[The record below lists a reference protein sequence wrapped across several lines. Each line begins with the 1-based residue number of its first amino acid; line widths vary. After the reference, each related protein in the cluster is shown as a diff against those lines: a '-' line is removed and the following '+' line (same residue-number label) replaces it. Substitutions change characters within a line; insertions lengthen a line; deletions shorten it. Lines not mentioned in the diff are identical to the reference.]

1 MPQTRPAGPRAG
13 GFIGD
18 LRARRES
25 IITARPQPNRPTEL
39 SATDPPA
46 QVPSRLKAAFDAG
59 KFVVTCEL
67 SPPKG
72 VDLSAL
78 FAKAELLRD
87 AADAFNL
94 TDSAAARMTMDPAA
108 AAHHLLRRG
117 LEPIVQI
124 TSRDKNRIAIQSGML
139 GAAALGVSNL
149 VVMGGDPPSIG
160 DHPQAKGVGDLFSS
174 DIIAAASALNNG
186 ADHAGNP
193 TTGRTDFLIGSVC
206 NPGAAD
212 LDAEVEN
219 TRRKRDAGARFFQ
232 TQAIY
237 RAEKLRAFIERLAD
251 PGIVLLAGIIPVK
264 SVKMATYMNERVP
277 GIDIPGDVIARIAA
291 AESVGPERVVE
302 ESLTNAADTIAAV
315 RGICAGV
322 HLMAVGWEKHLPVLL
337 QMTGDG

>member
-1 MPQTRPAGPRAG
+1 
-13 GFIGD
+13 
-18 LRARRES
+18 
-25 IITARPQPNRPTEL
+25 L

-46 QVPSRLKAAFDAG
+46 QAPSRLKAAFESG

-108 AAHHLLRRG
+108 AGHHLLRRG
-117 LEPIVQI
+117 IEPIVQI

-139 GAAALGVSNL
+139 GAAALGVSNI
-149 VVMGGDPPSIG
+149 VVMGGDPPHIG

-174 DIIAAASALNNG
+174 DIIAAANALNGG

-193 TTGRTDFLIGSVC
+193 TTGRTDFFIGSVC

-212 LDAEVEN
+212 LGAEVEN
-219 TRRKRDAGARFFQ
+219 TLRKRDAGARFFQ

-237 RAEKLRAFIERLAD
+237 RAEKLRAFIERLGD

-277 GIDIPGDVIARIAA
+277 GIDIPDDVIARIKA
-291 AESVGPERVVE
+291 AESAGPASSERVVE
-302 ESLTNAADTIAAV
+302 ESLGIAAAAIDEV
-315 RGICAGV
+315 RGMCAGV
-322 HLMAVGWEKHLPVLL
+322 HLMAVGWEKHLPALL
-337 QMTGDG
+337 ARAGLAD